1 MLREDEAQGEIA
13 AKFIEYMNVVHKFL
27 LVDFKY
33 TPIHSIFSPDATV
46 TVLITFSFFG
56 LLFPG
61 NTCLKL
67 ASVMQHKSAP
77 VS

>member
-1 MLREDEAQGEIA
+1 
-13 AKFIEYMNVVHKFL
+13 
-27 LVDFKY
+27 
-33 TPIHSIFSPDATV
+33 
-46 TVLITFSFFG
+46 LITFSFFG
-56 LLFPG
+56 LLFHG